1 MFINIFGDDIFL
13 YNVGELARMIK
24 QGEIKPYNKYLPD
37 NNSSNR

>member
-1 MFINIFGDDIFL
+1 MFL

-24 QGEIKPYNKYLPD
+24 QGDIKPYNKYLPD